1 MSKKYKPLESDSPSM
16 ASEPIA
22 VYTDNSAY
30 TMSRSSLL
38 SMLSKVSID
47 DIPMAIK
54 YLVDKL
60 SSARKKE
67 ETDSIAHVWDN
78 YQLSAEVIAM
88 SPAKR
93 KSIYGDYKEI
103 IADLL
108 EEKYK

>member
-1 MSKKYKPLESDSPSM
+1 M

-22 VYTDNSAY
+22 AYSENSSY
-30 TMSRSSLL
+30 TMPRSRLL
-38 SMLSKVSID
+38 SVLSTVSID

-54 YLVDKL
+54 FLVDKL
-60 SSARKKE
+60 SSVQKKE
-67 ETDSIAHVWDN
+67 ETESVAHVWDN

-88 SPAKR
+88 SPANR

>member
-1 MSKKYKPLESDSPSM
+1 MENNDILK

-22 VYTDNSAY
+22 AYSESSSY
-30 TMSRSSLL
+30 TMPNSLL
-38 SMLSKVSID
+38 SMLSTVSID

-67 ETDSIAHVWDN
+67 QVDSGVHIWDD
-78 YQLSAEVIAM
+78 YQLSAEVVAM
-88 SPAKR
+88 APAQR
-93 KSIYGDYKEI
+93 KSIYGDYKEEYVE
-103 IADLL
+103 LL